1 MLPLRDMVAFCV
13 WFASYF
19 DNKVQW
25 RGEIFVLEN
34 GKIRPALSRE
44 QDSYFREDG
53 RGQSFRSLVS
63 TSLPPHFASTH
74 PVELSK

>member
-1 MLPLRDMVAFCV
+1 MQVGVGVVKDRAVVRNLWLLPLRDMVAFGV

-34 GKIRPALSRE
+34 GKIRPALSPHKILTSAKPE
-44 QDSYFREDG
+44 EDK
-53 RGQSFRSLVS
+53 VS
-63 TSLPPHFASTH
+63 VHW
-74 PVELSK
+74 

>member
-1 MLPLRDMVAFCV
+1 LQVGVGVVKDRAVVRNLWLLPLRDMVAFGV

-34 GKIRPALSRE
+34 GKIRPLMSEKTTLTAANPE
-44 QDSYFREDG
+44 EDK
-53 RGQSFRSLVS
+53 VS
-63 TSLPPHFASTH
+63 VHW
-74 PVELSK
+74 